1 MDLLQ
6 KIKGQEQVKRA
17 IEVALVRRH
26 ELTIMCEGSRRDVE
40 HLIMPLLDQL
50 DLPFIILEPC
60 LCGFYGSVTRE
71 CVCTQSEIM
80 NHQRYNARI
89 TPVMYIVYPRTSYEK
104 LTSSRLGEPL
114 DVMMKRVE
122 RARTELPDI
131 SLKLDQ
137 SAQSLLNAANK
148 QLDFDQYQYDT
159 IREISHSIAALASRQ
174 NNMIGVAHIAE
185 AIQYVRKVG

>member
-6 KIKGQEQVKRA
+6 KIKGQEHVKRA
-17 IEVALVRRH
+17 IEVALVQRH

-40 HLIMPLLDQL
+40 HLIMPLLEQL
-50 DLPFIILEPC
+50 DHPFILLDPC

-89 TPVMYIVYPRTSYEK
+89 TPAMYIVYPRTSYEK

-114 DVMMKRVE
+114 DAMMGRVE
-122 RARTELPDI
+122 RAMKELPDI
-131 SLKLDQ
+131 LQLDQ
-137 SAQSLLNAANK
+137 SAQSLLNAAMK

-159 IREISHSIAALASRQ
+159 VIEIAHSIAALASRQ
-174 NNMIGVAHIAE
+174 SNMISVAHIAE
-185 AIQYVRKVG
+185 AIQYVRKV